1 MSLLIDAAHGKELE
15 RPPIWIMRQAGR
27 YMKEYRAIRDKYDFL
42 TMCKNPEVATEISM
56 LPINLLDVDAAIM
69 FSDILVTAEA
79 MGGDLS
85 YVEGKGPLFS
95 NPVKNRADIDKLSTT
110 AVYEKL
116 DYVSQ
121 LIKQLKSELRED
133 KPLIGFAG
141 APFTVMSYLIEGG
154 SSKDLKKTK
163 QFLYREPELSHL
175 LLDKISSVTI
185 DYLNMQIEAGIDAL
199 QIFDSWAMHLSH
211 YSFIEFSLPYM
222 AKVIDALKKP
232 KELPVITF
240 ARGSSSFYKQIK
252 KLNTDVISVDWNANL
267 ADVQR
272 DLGNHIVVQGN
283 MDPYVLYAD
292 KRTIQNEAIRILKS
306 MDEFPSFIFNLG
318 HGVTPD
324 LELDN
329 VKCLVDT
336 VKGYRKI

>member
-1 MSLLIDAAHGKELE
+1 MSLLIDAAYGKELD

-27 YMKEYRAIRDKYDFL
+27 YMKEYREIRDKYDFL
-42 TMCKNPEVATEISM
+42 KMCKNPDVATEISL
-56 LPINLLDVDAAIM
+56 LPIKLLDVDAAIM

-79 MGGDLS
+79 MGGKLS
-85 YVEGKGPLFS
+85 YVEGTGPLFS
-95 NPVKNRADIDKLSTT
+95 NPVKTKADIESLSITE
-110 AVYEKL
+110 VPEKL
-116 DYVSQ
+116 DYVAQ
-121 LIKQLKSELRED
+121 LIKQLKNELKAD

-163 QFLYREPELSHL
+163 QFLYRQPELSHL
-175 LLDKISSVTI
+175 LLEKITSVTI

-199 QIFDSWAMHLSH
+199 QIFDSWAMYLSH
-211 YSFIEFSLPYM
+211 YSFVEFSLPYI
-222 AKVIDALKKP
+222 AKVIDSLNKP
-232 KELPVITF
+232 KNVPVITF
-240 ARGSSSFYKQIK
+240 ARGSSSFYKQMRE
-252 KLNTDVISVDWNANL
+252 LNTDVISVDWNANL

-272 DLGNHIVVQGN
+272 DLGNDIVVQGN

-324 LELDN
+324 LDIDN

-336 VKGYRKI
+336 VKSYQKV